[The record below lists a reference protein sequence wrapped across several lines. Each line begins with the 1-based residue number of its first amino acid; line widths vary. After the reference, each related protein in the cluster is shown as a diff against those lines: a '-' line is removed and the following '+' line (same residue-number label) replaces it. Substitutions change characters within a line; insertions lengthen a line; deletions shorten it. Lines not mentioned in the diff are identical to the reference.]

1 MTTDNKK
8 VSSYVPQSI
17 YEKLVEFKRHHQ
29 LKSVSQALSL
39 IVHEH
44 FGILPT
50 QEAASFPSDGV
61 SSRLLLLEETVMYLT
76 QQQEQ
81 IKQALAQVQTT
92 INDETGKT
100 NANAPTHRRILK
112 RTAVITP
119 LEPHGGTALARR
131 LGVSKSTISLYKQR
145 TDFPE
150 WSRSRDPE
158 GVAWMY
164 KHESKQFNYLNP
176 QLHLRN

>member
-29 LKSVSQALSL
+29 LKSVSLALSV

-61 SSRLLLLEETVMYLT
+61 SRRLLLLEETVMYLT

-81 IKQALAQVQTT
+81 IKQALAQVQTA
-92 INDETGKT
+92 INDETGNA
-100 NANAPTHRRILK
+100 NANAPTHRRYSS
-112 RTAVITP
+112 AP
-119 LEPHGGTALARR
+119 P
-131 LGVSKSTISLYKQR
+131 
-145 TDFPE
+145 
-150 WSRSRDPE
+150 
-158 GVAWMY
+158 
-164 KHESKQFNYLNP
+164 
-176 QLHLRN
+176 

>member
-29 LKSVSQALSL
+29 LKSVSLALSV
-39 IVHEH
+39 IVQEH

-50 QEAASFPSDGV
+50 QEAASLHRDGV

-81 IKQALAQVQTT
+81 IKQALAQVQTA
-92 INDETGKT
+92 INHETGKT
-100 NANAPTHRRILK
+100 NLNAPTPRRTLK
-112 RTAVITP
+112 RTTVITP

-150 WSRSRDPE
+150 WSQRRDPE

-164 KHESKQFNYLNP
+164 KHDSKQFNYLNP